1 MIAGAVLVVVVVW
14 GLVLGAKTMSAYHHD
29 RIGLAALEQV
39 KADLSPGNL
48 TSSTSTRL
56 LDQAHAEF
64 VSAQADLSSPLF
76 APVTVVPVL
85 GRQFR
90 AVQDLSSAAGT
101 VSAVGSSFI
110 AQVQSLLDRPHT
122 AGPERVASLQQLG
135 AFSLSA
141 DRQLAAID
149 TGPSQGL
156 FAPLARKHNEFVNQL
171 YAVQVRLTKAAA
183 VSAVVASI
191 LKGPETYLV
200 LAANNAEMRSGSGA
214 FLDVGVATT
223 SQGSINLSDFEPSG
237 DHILPVGAIVP
248 SGDFQRNWGWL
259 DPGVDFRNLGLTPQ
273 FNVTAPLAARMWTAL
288 TGQKV
293 DGVLALDVAGV
304 EELLQVSGPVSVDGQ
319 TVGASNVVQ
328 YLLHDQYAGLTD
340 TSGGGT
346 QRQDALGDLTRAVLH
361 QLESQSSDLRTL
373 GTAVTSAVA
382 GRHLMMWSAGPV
394 AQSAWE
400 VSGVSGALTPGSV
413 GVSLINRGGN
423 KLDPFVPIH
432 VTVDTARS
440 GSDTSVTMSARVTN
454 DTPPGLSQFIAG
466 PFPGVPVTYGG
477 YFGLMAVNLPG
488 AARHITVSGIAP
500 VYVKG
505 PEGPTWVLAA
515 PLNLADG
522 NSVTAVVHFVMPG
535 PHGSMTVVPSAR
547 IPAEQW
553 TASGRTFTDAIP
565 TPVTW

>member
-1 MIAGAVLVVVVVW
+1 MQSG
-14 GLVLGAKTMSAYHHD
+14 
-29 RIGLAALEQV
+29 
-39 KADLSPGNL
+39 PG
-48 TSSTSTRL
+48 
-56 LDQAHAEF
+56 
-64 VSAQADLSSPLF
+64 
-76 APVTVVPVL
+76 
-85 GRQFR
+85 
-90 AVQDLSSAAGT
+90 
-101 VSAVGSSFI
+101 
-110 AQVQSLLDRPHT
+110 
-122 AGPERVASLQQLG
+122 
-135 AFSLSA
+135 
-141 DRQLAAID
+141 
-149 TGPSQGL
+149 
-156 FAPLARKHNEFVNQL
+156 
-171 YAVQVRLTKAAA
+171 
-183 VSAVVASI
+183 SI
-191 LKGPETYLV
+191 LTLP
-200 LAANNAEMRSGSGA
+200 
-214 FLDVGVATT
+214 DVGV
-223 SQGSINLSDFEPSG
+223 SQ
-237 DHILPVGAIVP
+237 
-248 SGDFQRNWGWL
+248 
-259 DPGVDFRNLGLTPQ
+259 
-273 FNVTAPLAARMWTAL
+273 
-288 TGQKV
+288 
-293 DGVLALDVAGV
+293 AGRY
-304 EELLQVSGPVSVDGQ
+304 QVVITNNYG
-319 TVGASNVVQ
+319 
-328 YLLHDQYAGLTD
+328 
-340 TSGGGT
+340 
-346 QRQDALGDLTRAVLH
+346 
-361 QLESQSSDLRTL
+361 
-373 GTAVTSAVA
+373 AVTSAVA

-522 NSVTAVVHFVMPG
+522 NSVTAVFHFVMPG
-535 PHGSMTVVPSAR
+535 PHGSMTVVPSTR